1 MGAPFSASSKTSN
14 SRSTWERLHAHG
26 PARRKASY
34 PLPSSPLPRLSHAH
48 DAAHAT
54 ELSEHSLSALE
65 EELQGP
71 CAIMRLAG
79 PSDMM
84 RAHRPFT

>member
-1 MGAPFSASSKTSN
+1 M
-14 SRSTWERLHAHG
+14 
-26 PARRKASY
+26 
-34 PLPSSPLPRLSHAH
+34 PSSPLPRLSHAH